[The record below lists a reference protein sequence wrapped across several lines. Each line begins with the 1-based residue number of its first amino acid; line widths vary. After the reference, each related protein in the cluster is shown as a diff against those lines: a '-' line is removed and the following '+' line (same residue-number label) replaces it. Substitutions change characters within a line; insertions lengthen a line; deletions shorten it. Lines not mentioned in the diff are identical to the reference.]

1 MRYSSTYR
9 SPRKLYLAVL
19 IGLCLLAMVLPR
31 SITGKL
37 INLVQVILP
46 LQDAAGSLT
55 DSLLG
60 GEDDPGGIVSRE
72 EHEQLQRKHAALAH
86 QAAAL
91 ATRVAELEK
100 DVEILTATRLWN
112 AGGNNL
118 GVKGHLV
125 PARVILGDLLSWRSS
140 QLINAGSLQGVRD
153 GAPVA
158 SRYFVDQGE
167 SSGLQNGMAILLG
180 ESLIGQVERVG
191 THTARIKLL
200 SDVSIQ
206 RKVRIGRLTDEG
218 FTSLDRFFWL
228 MGRGGGVMQ
237 IRDAQRRDVDE
248 GHLMVGDIV
257 LSDPGSDVLP
267 AAMTIGSITHI
278 ETDPKNP
285 LLSILTVRSAVDPE
299 SLRRVYVYDPSE

>member
-1 MRYSSTYR
+1 M
-9 SPRKLYLAVL
+9 
-19 IGLCLLAMVLPR
+19 GLCLLAILLPR
-31 SITGKL
+31 SITGKF
-37 INLVQVILP
+37 INLVQAIVPI
-46 LQDAAGSLT
+46 QDAAGSAVNAIM
-55 DSLLG
+55 G
-60 GEDDPGGIVSRE
+60 DDEISDEPVSSATYR
-72 EHEQLQRKHAALAH
+72 QLEKKHSALAH

-112 AGGNNL
+112 AEGNNL
-118 GVKGHLV
+118 GAKGHLV
-125 PARVILGDLLSWRSS
+125 PARVILNDLLSWRSS
-140 QLINAGSLQGVRD
+140 QLINAGSLQGVRN

-158 SRYFVDQGE
+158 SRYFVDQGN

-180 ESLIGQVERVG
+180 ESLIGQVEQVG
-191 THTARIKLL
+191 THTSRIKLL

-228 MGRGGGVMQ
+228 MGRGSGVMQ

-248 GHLMVGDIV
+248 GRLKIGDIV
-257 LSDPGSDVLP
+257 LSDPSSDMLP

-285 LLSILTVRSAVDPE
+285 LLSILTVTSAVDPQ
-299 SLRRVYVYDPSE
+299 SLRRVYVYDPGE